1 TYPRPAL
8 FCLRND
14 GRSYYSPA
22 PPTPLL
28 KDEVTMHTFTAVILR
43 VARHPATRTAA
54 ACVLACGAEALRV
67 ALAGQPVKPQRRF
80 ESTGP

>member
-1 TYPRPAL
+1 MCCFLTFVLVASNTRA
-8 FCLRND
+8 
-14 GRSYYSPA
+14 A
-22 PPTPLL
+22 PPPPLL